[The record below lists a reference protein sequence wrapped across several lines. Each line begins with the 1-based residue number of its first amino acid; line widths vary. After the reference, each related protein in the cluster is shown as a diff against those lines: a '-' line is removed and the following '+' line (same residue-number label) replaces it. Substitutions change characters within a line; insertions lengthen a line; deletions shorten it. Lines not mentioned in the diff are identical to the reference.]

1 MHMKEIKSHPKEELL
16 NTLSHV
22 LGALFGIVGLF
33 LLLFKNSN
41 QTEYATVSIV
51 IYTLTFVFLFL
62 ASSLYHYVSKSEWK
76 RKLRV
81 VDHITI
87 YFLIAGTYT
96 PISLI
101 TLSIGKGWFIF
112 YTVWA
117 IAAMGTLFKLFFT
130 GKFEALSL
138 ILYLAMGWLVIYDYN
153 TLVATTSSVGIQL
166 LFLGGAFYTLGVIF
180 YAIKKIP
187 YNHFIWHLFVLGGA
201 LSHWLM
207 IYYHI
212 I

>member
-1 MHMKEIKSHPKEELL
+1 MKMAQTQHKEELL

-22 LGALFGIVGLF
+22 VGAIFGVVGFF
-33 LLLFKNSN
+33 LLLAKNSN
-41 QTEYATVSIV
+41 QTEYATLSIV
-51 IYTLTFVFLFL
+51 IYTLTFVFLFMS
-62 ASSLYHYVSKSEWK
+62 SSLYHYVTKPALK

-101 TLSIGKGWFIF
+101 TLSTGKGWFIF

-117 IAAMGTLFKLFFT
+117 IAAVGTLFKLFFT
-130 GKFEALSL
+130 GRFEALSL
-138 ILYLAMGWLVIYDYN
+138 VLYLTMGWLVIYDYS
-153 TLVATTSSVGIQL
+153 TLVAATSTTGIQL
-166 LFLGGAFYTLGVIF
+166 LFLGGAFYSLGIVF

-201 LSHWLM
+201 LSHWFM
-207 IYYHI
+207 IYNHVI
-212 I
+212 